1 MAESRVWPPLTRLV
15 SRRAKTDR
23 RILPLALRRSAP
35 RSGHAIAMAQP
46 IKRTVG
52 FAVAGAEAEA
62 EPEEVQLAFSSD
74 SVHLGE
80 PSLEPGSPNPVL
92 ITPHFHGKNTVGS
105 PQSGGGSQGDT
116 RGVRRASERAR
127 AKPRGRT
134 PPLLLVP
141 ARDRLL
147 PLPPVGVSGARAIG
161 PPRRRNLLSNAS
173 RALPSPSL

>member
-1 MAESRVWPPLTRLV
+1 
-15 SRRAKTDR
+15 
-23 RILPLALRRSAP
+23 
-35 RSGHAIAMAQP
+35 MAQP

-52 FAVAGAEAEA
+52 FAVAGAEAEP

-127 AKPRGRT
+127 ASSHAGEH
-134 PPLLLVP
+134 
-141 ARDRLL
+141 RLSSS
-147 PLPPVGVSGARAIG
+147 SGA
-161 PPRRRNLLSNAS
+161 
-173 RALPSPSL
+173 